1 MNLRDKWLR
10 VIHKDITNLPTSY
23 INLDDLQ
30 LVATPRRCK
39 ILNEKQL
46 RIKELTDAEAIQCMI
61 AFTHPAYI
69 QLVADMKKGLI

>member
-46 RIKELTDAEAIQCMI
+46 RIKELTDAEAI
-61 AFTHPAYI
+61 
-69 QLVADMKKGLI
+69 